1 MNHARFTINGNASSN
16 RGYDT
21 TNGAALSFALEAS
34 SALVRKVEYWV
45 SDATDPEAPLASK
58 DAPELA
64 LVGTTT
70 GRRVIAATPATAV
83 TTTAAAGGVHSW
95 IVRCL
100 VNDGVNQDGSVNP
113 DFVFERM
120 VSIRTADGRR
130 KIIGA
135 EGTQYS
141 LRGWAD
147 AQNEDVEAL
156 AANTLPVPAL
166 NRLLQGDGTQWQAV
180 TGIDAARITSGGL
193 VAERGGTGQST
204 WAKGD
209 LLYASDA
216 NALAKLAIGDTGK
229 VLVSSGTA
237 PQWAYVTSLRS
248 AVTLQPQLIVGPDST
263 PDYPGQVAITDDGGV
278 AVAMKW
284 SGSQDSRTGEVV
296 QLAETWEIAGETVP
310 GQITGLTLQG
320 VTLANTTLGRVWVQ
334 IVDDDIETNKIEL
347 FSDAARTSLIA
358 TGTDALKAG
367 GVVALTEALSSGVS
381 GTITLVAGAVED
393 LTPYATL
400 TADAVATVSGAPVG
414 SLGKPFAGVMY
425 TNGASD
431 GDTVWVVVAGKAQ
444 VLTYAGAAAGGYLYL
459 DTARAYPDNGK
470 VACEL
475 PRTTAYED
483 HGIGRALERVTSGL
497 VLAQLDLR
505 GFGPVLSA

>member
-1 MNHARFTINGNASSN
+1 MNYARFTINGNASSN

-209 LLYASDA
+209 LLYASGA
-216 NALAKLAIGDTGK
+216 TTLSKLAIGDAGE
-229 VLVSSGTA
+229 VLTSSGTA

-248 AVTLQPQLIVGPDST
+248 AVTLQPQLVVGPDST

-278 AVAMKW
+278 AVAMQW

-296 QLAETWEIAGETVP
+296 QLAETWEIEGETVP

-320 VTLANTTLGRVWVQ
+320 VTLANTTLGRVYITVL
-334 IVDDDIETNKIEL
+334 DE
-347 FSDAARTSLIA
+347 
-358 TGTDALKAG
+358 GTDTTVEILDAPGGNVLASGTQSGKAG
-367 GVVALTEALSSGVS
+367 GALHLVEYMGSGVS
-381 GTITLVAGAVED
+381 GSITLAAGCQTDA
-393 LTPYATL
+393 TPYATL
-400 TADAVATVSGAPVG
+400 TANAVATFSAAPVG
-414 SLGKPFAGVMY
+414 ELGRPFAGVMY

-431 GDTVWVVVAGKAQ
+431 GGDVWVVVAGKAQ
-444 VLTYAGAAAGGYLYL
+444 VLTYAGAAAGSYLYI
-459 DTARAYPDNGK
+459 DTARAYPDSGK
-470 VACEL
+470 VDCEL

-505 GFGPVLSA
+505 GFGPVQSA